1 MDYMKLQN
9 GSDIRGIAVDGVPG
23 DAVNLDD
30 TAAFRIGC
38 AFTEWL
44 AEKTGKDADE
54 LRISMGRD
62 PRISGEKLARAFA
75 LGVCGAEAEVSDCG
89 LASTPAMFMSTIFE
103 DFDCDGAVMITASH
117 LPYHRNGF
125 KFFTKEGGLG
135 KPDIKAILEKAS
147 SYAED
152 LTPDSV
158 RVFFVDDGSELID
171 VYSAHLRKLISD
183 GIDPDIPKPLAGL
196 TICVDAGNG
205 AGGFYATNVL
215 EPLGANV
222 VGSFL
227 DPDGM
232 FPNHIPNPENKEAME
247 AISSSV
253 KEAGADLGIIF
264 DTDVDRSAAVDENG
278 NEIARNGIV
287 ALAAALVCEDH
298 PGTTVVTDSITSDHL
313 HEFLEGPLGMKH
325 LRFKRGYKNVIDK
338 SKELNAN
345 GEESWLAIE
354 TSGHC
359 AFKENYFLDDGAYLA
374 TLIVIKT
381 ARLAMEKKKISS
393 MIADLKNPAEAREIR
408 MKLSADDFASYADG
422 VLEGLEKFAAS
433 DDAPAMSVVSP
444 NFEGVRV
451 SYDDGKVQGWFLLRK
466 SLHEPLMP
474 MNVEAEQEGGC
485 DVICAALREVLGA
498 YDELDSSAL

>member
-9 GSDIRGIAVDGVPG
+9 GSDIRGIAVAGVPG
-23 DAVNLDD
+23 DEVNLDE
-30 TAAFRIGC
+30 TAAFRIGL
-38 AFTEWL
+38 AFADWL
-44 AEKTGKDADE
+44 ADKTGKDTDE
-54 LRISMGRD
+54 LRISIGRD
-62 PRISGEKLARAFA
+62 PRISGEALARAFA
-75 LGVCGAEAEVSDCG
+75 MGAYQEDADVMDCG
-89 LASTPAMFMSTIFE
+89 LASTPAMFMSTVFE
-103 DFDCDGAVMITASH
+103 DFECDGAVMITASH

-135 KPDIKAILEKAS
+135 KADIKAILEAAS
-147 SYAED
+147 AC
-152 LTPDSV
+152 PDSV
-158 RVFFVDDGSELID
+158 SPETVRVFSVDDGTALMDI
-171 VYSAHLRKLISD
+171 YSAHLRKLISD

-205 AGGFYATNVL
+205 AGGFYAKDVL
-215 EPLGANV
+215 EPLGAKV
-222 VGSFL
+222 VGTFL
-227 DPDGM
+227 EPDGM

-313 HEFLEGPLGMKH
+313 HDFLEGALGMKH
-325 LRFKRGYKNVIDK
+325 LRFKRGYKNVIDR
-338 SKELNAN
+338 SKELNAG

-359 AFKENYFLDDGAYLA
+359 AFRENHFLDDGAYLA

-393 MIADLKNPAEAREIR
+393 MIAGLKEPAEAREIR
-408 MKLSADDFASYADG
+408 MKLSASDFAAYADG

-451 SYDDGKVQGWFLLRK
+451 SYDDGEVQGWFLLRK

-474 MNVEAEQEGGC
+474 MNVESEQEGGC
-485 DVICAALREVLGA
+485 DAICAALKEVLGA
-498 YDELDSSAL
+498 YEELDTSAL